1 MNMHAARWTQNAAIF
16 TATVL
21 VLAACSS
28 PRYRAPVEDRAR
40 VAGSAPA
47 QPSEGKPMPGVENA
61 GKPGYATVK
70 AGDTLIKIAIDAG
83 QNWRDIVRWN
93 ALDNPDALQVGQ
105 VLRVA
110 PPATDSAV
118 AAKPVTA
125 ARVEVKPLDVKPASA
140 ASAPTTAVST
150 TPPGSVTPG
159 STTSGGVAANGAAL
173 PSAGGATSATGV
185 GAAQAA
191 GAKPVAIGNDDAVPW
206 GWPAVGSVVT
216 SFGNGRNNGIAIV
229 GQSGDPVIAAAD
241 GSVVY
246 GGMLRGYGNV
256 IILKHNASYISA
268 YANNRTLLVKEG
280 QAVKKGQ
287 RIAEMGDS
295 DADRV
300 QMHFEIRKDGQ
311 AIDPRKL
318 LPPR

>member
-16 TATVL
+16 TAMVL

-61 GKPGYATVK
+61 GKPGFATVK
-70 AGDTLIKIAIDAG
+70 PGDTLIKIAIDAG

-110 PPATDSAV
+110 PPAADSAV
-118 AAKPVTA
+118 AARPVTA

-140 ASAPTTAVST
+140 ASAASAPTTTVLVAPT
-150 TPPGSVTPG
+150 GSGT
-159 STTSGGVAANGAAL
+159 ANGATL
-173 PSAGGATSATGV
+173 PSAGGATSAVGV
-185 GAAQAA
+185 GAVQAA
-191 GAKPVAIGNDDAVPW
+191 GAKPVAISNDDAVPW

>member
-1 MNMHAARWTQNAAIF
+1 
-16 TATVL
+16 
-21 VLAACSS
+21 
-28 PRYRAPVEDRAR
+28 
-40 VAGSAPA
+40 
-47 QPSEGKPMPGVENA
+47 
-61 GKPGYATVK
+61 
-70 AGDTLIKIAIDAG
+70 
-83 QNWRDIVRWN
+83 
-93 ALDNPDALQVGQ
+93 LQVGQ
-105 VLRVA
+105 VLRVT
-110 PPATDSAV
+110 PPTSEGSV
-118 AAKPVTA
+118 AARPVTA
-125 ARVEVKPLDVKPASA
+125 ARVDVKPLDVKPASA
-140 ASAPTTAVST
+140 ATAASAPTTTVL
-150 TPPGSVTPG
+150 TP
-159 STTSGGVAANGAAL
+159 
-173 PSAGGATSATGV
+173 PSAGGPT
-185 GAAQAA
+185 A
-191 GAKPVAIGNDDAVPW
+191 GAGAPAVAGAVGVATAPAAVGKPVVIGNDDAVPW

-216 SFGNGRNNGIAIV
+216 SFGNGRSNGIAIV
-229 GQSGDPVIAAAD
+229 GQSGDPVNAAAD

>member
-16 TATVL
+16 TAMVL

-61 GKPGYATVK
+61 GKPGFATVK
-70 AGDTLIKIAIDAG
+70 PGDTLIKIAIDAG

-118 AAKPVTA
+118 AARPVTA

-140 ASAPTTAVST
+140 SSAPTTTVWVAPT
-150 TPPGSVTPG
+150 GSGT
-159 STTSGGVAANGAAL
+159 ANGAPL
-173 PSAGGATSATGV
+173 PSAGGATSAAGV
-185 GAAQAA
+185 GPIQAA
-191 GAKPVAIGNDDAVPW
+191 GAKSLEISNDDAVPW

>member
-1 MNMHAARWTQNAAIF
+1 MNMHAARWTQTAAVF
-16 TATVL
+16 AAMVL
-21 VLAACSS
+21 MMAACSS
-28 PRYRAPVEDRAR
+28 PKYRAPVEDRAR

-47 QPSEGKPMPGVENA
+47 QPSEGKPVPGAENA
-61 GKPGYATVK
+61 GKPGFATVK
-70 AGDTLIKIAIDAG
+70 PGDTLIKIAIDAG

-93 ALDNPDALQVGQ
+93 TLDNPDALQVGQ
-105 VLRVA
+105 VLRVT
-110 PPATDSAV
+110 PPTTDGAV
-118 AAKPVTA
+118 AARPVAA

-140 ASAPTTAVST
+140 ASAPTTTVSI
-150 TPPGSVTPG
+150 TPPANNTAAGAGAPV
-159 STTSGGVAANGAAL
+159 VAGAA
-173 PSAGGATSATGV
+173 GV
-185 GAAQAA
+185 GTAAPVATVA
-191 GAKPVAIGNDDAVPW
+191 GAKPVVIGNDDAVPW

-216 SFGNGRNNGIAIV
+216 SFGNGRSNGIAIV
-229 GQSGDPVIAAAD
+229 GQSGDPVNAAAD
-241 GSVVY
+241 GNVVY

-280 QAVKKGQ
+280 QTVKKGQ